1 MKIQVDLIVK
11 NAKVYTVDDKNWN
24 CDSFAVKNGLFEA
37 VGFQNDILSHY
48 EATQTI
54 DAQGQSIFPGFID
67 AHCHFF
73 GLGMT
78 MQQVNLVGT
87 KSLDDVLLRVQAFYN
102 QTKSTFVCGR
112 GWNQNEWAIKTFPTK
127 EKLDALF
134 PDIPV
139 ALNRIDGHAM
149 LANQAALDLA
159 GIDCETT
166 IAGGEIEQKDNQLT
180 GILIDNAMYLVY
192 KVMPK
197 VSEAQQRK
205 ALLDAEKACFTYGLT
220 SVQDAELSQNIAEL
234 MLQMHTENA
243 LNMRIYTMILAT
255 DNALDFYLKNGKVKT
270 DKLHIGAFKIYM
282 DGALG
287 SMGAYMK
294 NDYEKQNGKR
304 GALVCSEKRLKEVA
318 TKVKDSAFQLNVHAI
333 GDAAN
338 HIVLK
343 TFVDDLNIAKDR
355 RWRIEHA
362 QIVDKA
368 DMHYF
373 EKVMPSVQ
381 PTHATS
387 DMYWAATRLGKE
399 RIKNAY
405 AYKDLLE
412 KHHFL
417 PLGTDFPI
425 EEINPMLTFYAAV
438 SRQDVKGYPE
448 NGFQSEN
455 AITKEEAL
463 KGMTIWAA
471 YAAFEENEK
480 GSITAGKHADFVILD
495 QDMMTIPIHEVP
507 KTKVLKT
514 FLGGEVV
521 FG

>member
-1 MKIQVDLIVK
+1 
-11 NAKVYTVDDKNWN
+11 
-24 CDSFAVKNGLFEA
+24 
-37 VGFQNDILSHY
+37 
-48 EATQTI
+48 
-54 DAQGQSIFPGFID
+54 
-67 AHCHFF
+67 
-73 GLGMT
+73 
-78 MQQVNLVGT
+78 
-87 KSLDDVLLRVQAFYN
+87 
-102 QTKSTFVCGR
+102 
-112 GWNQNEWAIKTFPTK
+112 
-127 EKLDALF
+127 
-134 PDIPV
+134 
-139 ALNRIDGHAM
+139 
-149 LANQAALDLA
+149 
-159 GIDCETT
+159 
-166 IAGGEIEQKDNQLT
+166 
-180 GILIDNAMYLVY
+180 
-192 KVMPK
+192 
-197 VSEAQQRK
+197 
-205 ALLDAEKACFTYGLT
+205 
-220 SVQDAELSQNIAEL
+220 
-234 MLQMHTENA
+234 
-243 LNMRIYTMILAT
+243 
-255 DNALDFYLKNGKVKT
+255 
-270 DKLHIGAFKIYM
+270 
-282 DGALG
+282 
-287 SMGAYMK
+287 MK